1 MDFAALPG
9 LAARL
14 SQPWQPARKLLW
26 LVDQQR
32 QVLGTDV
39 VILAAKVEK
48 N

>member
-1 MDFAALPG
+1 MDFAALAW
-9 LAARL
+9 LAAWL
-14 SQPWQPARKLLW
+14 SQPRQPASKLLW